1 MTVAVPLIGLT
12 FGMLLTAATQALRND
27 LQKVAGLSRA
37 VHVIRWVTG
46 GLLLA
51 AVPLLWLAGHGRC
64 TLALHITLM
73 AAIAAPPIGR
83 QRDHLRW
90 RNTVSLLLPLALA
103 AGSLYLTTGDT
114 RAGHSTLTPMG
125 LALVICAGLAVRVL
139 GEALGT
145 LVNPNESLSKVVE
158 ALYSALTLL
167 VGGRALVNLWQL
179 GTIGK
184 GTAAETG
191 LAGVWLAWSAV
202 WLSSREGRRLR
213 VGLIAVAA
221 LSLILL
227 SVRVN

>member
-1 MTVAVPLIGLT
+1 
-12 FGMLLTAATQALRND
+12 MLLTAATQALRND
-27 LQKVAGLSRA
+27 LQKVAGLSHA

-83 QRDHLRW
+83 QRDHLPW
-90 RNTVSLLLPLALA
+90 RNTVSLLLPLALVA
-103 AGSLYLTTGDT
+103 VSLYLTTGDT
-114 RAGHSTLTPMG
+114 QVGHSILTPMG
-125 LALVICAGLAVRVL
+125 LAFLICAGLAVRVL
-139 GEALGT
+139 GEALST
-145 LVNPNESLSKVVE
+145 LVNPNVSLSKTFD
-158 ALYSALTLL
+158 ALCLTLTLL

-191 LAGVWLAWSAV
+191 LAGAWLAWSAV
-202 WLSSREGRRLR
+202 WLSSREGRGLR
-213 VGLIAVAA
+213 AGLIAIAA
-221 LSLILL
+221 LSLILM